1 MNIEI
6 SRNFKNWLDS
16 YGRNRSEKRVFE
28 KRIYLRDEGEET
40 FDGENLTD
48 VIRIC
53 QNLIAKYG
61 DVVYDEHWTG
71 YEDMEPSLCW
81 NEQETDEQYALRISD
96 LHEEYLKEKEKLR
109 KDEERA
115 KLEAEMKALQEKINK
130 LK

>member
-1 MNIEI
+1 MEI
-6 SRNFKNWLDS
+6 SRNFRKWLDAN
-16 YGRNRSEKRVFE
+16 GKNRSGRKTNVE
-28 KRIYLRDEGEET
+28 RIYLRHAGDET
-40 FDGENLTD
+40 FDGENLSSI
-48 VIRIC
+48 IRIC

-61 DVVYDEHWTG
+61 DVEYHEHWTG

-81 NEQETDEQYALRISD
+81 NEQETDEQYALRISR

>member
-1 MNIEI
+1 MEI
-6 SRNFKNWLDS
+6 SKDFKKWLDA

-28 KRIYLRDEGEET
+28 KRIYLRDKGEET
-40 FDGENLTD
+40 FDGEKLTD

-61 DVVYDEHWTG
+61 DVVYDEHWIG
-71 YEDMEPSLCW
+71 YEDMEPSLVW
-81 NEQETDEQYALRISD
+81 DEKETEKEYEKRIQD
-96 LHEEYLKEKEKLR
+96 LHKDYLQEKEQLR